1 MSPDETHRD
10 ESEQATRH
18 EPEDVEEL
26 RALVG
31 ALRRKVATLEDRVDE
46 LEDDDETATLND
58 DAERRLNQL
67 SS

>member
-1 MSPDETHRD
+1 MTTDVSPDET
-10 ESEQATRH
+10 RH
-18 EPEDVEEL
+18 DPEDVDEL

>member
-1 MSPDETHRD
+1 MSPDETRRD
-10 ESEQATRH
+10 GSEQATRH
-18 EPEDVEEL
+18 DPEDVDEL

>member
-1 MSPDETHRD
+1 MSPDGED
-10 ESEQATRH
+10 EQATRH
-18 EPEDVEEL
+18 DPEDVDEL

-46 LEDDDETATLND
+46 LDDDDETATLND

>member
-1 MSPDETHRD
+1 MSD
-10 ESEQATRH
+10 
-18 EPEDVEEL
+18 EPEDVDEL